1 MLALE
6 MLAEKRIAQ
15 AIERGEF
22 ERLPGQGQPLDLQE
36 DPLVP
41 EDLRMAYRI
50 LRNAGYAP
58 AEVAADSLGQ
68 KKLSLLKA
76 HIEARYFRRVVRKLA
91 R

>member
-6 MLAEKRIAQ
+6 LIAERKIAEAVERGDFDDLPGRGRPL
-15 AIERGEF
+15 AIE
-22 ERLPGQGQPLDLQE
+22 E

-50 LRNAGYAP
+50 LKNAGYVP
-58 AEVAADSLGQ
+58 AEVEGWSKGE

-76 HIEARYFRRVVRKLA
+76 RVEGRYFRRIVRKLA